1 MPPGVVALILGEVVD
16 EPIYGDV
23 PLVQGLLVIGIIAAW
38 HWVNSWLSY
47 RSIWLDRLLG
57 SGPTTLPRDGHVD
70 ARGSRREHVKRRPEA
85 SPVTGRD
92 RDDVLRAA

>member
-57 SGPTTLPRDGHVD
+57 SGPTTLRATVTSTRAAAGASTSSG
-70 ARGSRREHVKRRPEA
+70 ARKRR
-85 SPVTGRD
+85 R
-92 RDDVLRAA
+92 